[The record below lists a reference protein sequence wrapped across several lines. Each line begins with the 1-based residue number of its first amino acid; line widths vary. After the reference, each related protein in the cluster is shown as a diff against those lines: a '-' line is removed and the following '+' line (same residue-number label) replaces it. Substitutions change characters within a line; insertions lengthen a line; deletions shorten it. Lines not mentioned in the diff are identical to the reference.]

1 MMNRSLPSRRVA
13 RRMRGIAAAC
23 ALASV
28 PLTLGLAPGAALAQ
42 AAPVAPPSGVLSLSA
57 ERSIDVQEDVVRI
70 TLFSEQESQDA
81 ATLTR
86 ALNKRAD
93 EALRQARSDDKVT
106 VQTGAFTIYPS
117 TNRDGKIA
125 AWRGRTEIVLE
136 SRDFGAASRL
146 AGQLSNTMQV
156 DNVVFSLSPQARRDA
171 ETKLTSS
178 AITAFRDQA
187 QAAAQAFGYGGY
199 TIREVRINQGAGG
212 SPRPFMMMATPARA
226 DAKAA
231 APLPIEA
238 GKSTVTVDVSGSI
251 QMTR

>member
-1 MMNRSLPSRRVA
+1 MSQSIPSRRVA

-28 PLTLGLAPGAALAQ
+28 PLTLSLASGAALAQ
-42 AAPVAPPSGVLSLSA
+42 AALVAPPSAVLSLSA

-70 TLFSEQESQDA
+70 TLFYEQESQDA

-93 EALRQARSDDKVT
+93 DALRQARSDSKVT

-156 DNVVFSLSPQARRDA
+156 DNVAFSLSPEARRDA
-171 ETKLTSS
+171 ETRLASS
-178 AITAFRDQA
+178 AIAAFRDQA

-199 TIREVRINQGAGG
+199 TIREVHIHQGAGG
-212 SPRPFMMMATPARA
+212 SPRPFMMMATATRA

-238 GKSTVTVDVSGSI
+238 GQSTVTVDVSGSI

>member
-1 MMNRSLPSRRVA
+1 MTNQSIPSRHIA
-13 RRMRGIAAAC
+13 RRVRGIVAAC

-28 PLTLGLAPGAALAQ
+28 PLTLSLASGAALAQ
-42 AAPVAPPSGVLSLSA
+42 AAPVVQPSGVLSLSV
-57 ERSIDVQEDVVRI
+57 EQSIDVQEDVVRI
-70 TLFSEQESQDA
+70 TLFYEQESQDA
-81 ATLTR
+81 AALTR

-93 EALRQARSDDKVT
+93 DALRQARRDSNLT

-136 SRDFGAASRL
+136 SCDFGAASRL

-156 DNVVFSLSPQARRDA
+156 DNVAFSLSPQARRDA
-171 ETKLTSS
+171 ETKLTSG
-178 AITAFRDQA
+178 AIAAFRDQA

-199 TIREVRINQGAGG
+199 TIREVRINRGAGG
-212 SPRPFMMMATPARA
+212 GPRPFMMMAAP
-226 DAKAA
+226 AKAEA
-231 APLPIEA
+231 KATAPLPIEA
-238 GKSTVTVDVSGSI
+238 GKRTVTVDVSGSI